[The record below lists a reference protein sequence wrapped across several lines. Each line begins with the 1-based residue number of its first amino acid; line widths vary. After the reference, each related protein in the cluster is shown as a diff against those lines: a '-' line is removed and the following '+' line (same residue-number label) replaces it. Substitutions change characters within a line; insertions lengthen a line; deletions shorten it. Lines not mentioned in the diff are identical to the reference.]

1 MRHPQLL
8 VVPFNEVRHFKP
20 DDALHVEAIRVRASQ
35 HHWTIP
41 AHRHEGLHQF
51 QLLTEGAMVGVLD
64 GERHDLQ
71 APAAVMV
78 APGVVHSFVYDVDS
92 VGLQVTVPSE
102 ALAALCAHSP
112 EMASRLQ
119 QKLTLELSSLQDD
132 AVECA
137 RRFEM
142 IGDEFN
148 ARRAGRAEALQSHVT
163 LLALWFLRHAE
174 ATTGNGRRQALPDT
188 LVRRY
193 RALVEAHF
201 TEHQPLG
208 FYAEALGVTPDH
220 LSRICRSV
228 GSSSALDVLHDRI
241 ALEAKRVLA
250 HTGSTVAEVSAQLG
264 FDDVGYFSR
273 FFKKVT
279 GMSPSAYREGV
290 ESGIAA
296 VPRAGPATR

>member
-1 MRHPQLL
+1 
-8 VVPFNEVRHFKP
+8 
-20 DDALHVEAIRVRASQ
+20 
-35 HHWTIP
+35 
-41 AHRHEGLHQF
+41 
-51 QLLTEGAMVGVLD
+51 
-64 GERHDLQ
+64 
-71 APAAVMV
+71 MV

-92 VGLQVTVPSE
+92 IGVQVTVPSE
-102 ALAALCAHSP
+102 SLAALCAHSP
-112 EMASRLQ
+112 EMAARLQ
-119 QKLTLELSSLQDD
+119 QKLTLDLSSLRED
-132 AVECA
+132 AADCA
-137 RRFEM
+137 RHFEM

-174 ATTGNGRRQALPDT
+174 ATTGSGRRQALRDT

-193 RALVEAHF
+193 RALVELHF
-201 TEHQPLG
+201 IEHRPLG
-208 FYAEALGVTPDH
+208 FYAEALGVTSDH

-228 GSSSALDVLHDRI
+228 GRSSALDVLHDRI
-241 ALEAKRVLA
+241 ALESKRMLA
-250 HTGSTVAEVSAQLG
+250 HTGATVAEVSAQLG

-296 VPRAGPATR
+296 VPRTGPATR